1 MKYCMS
7 ETYVIYVITTGTVP
21 VPINVSGD
29 ICHLCHHHG
38 KNSIIF
44 LLSEKEVCVRVHAL
58 CVCACMCVCHT

>member
-1 MKYCMS
+1 MS

-38 KNSIIF
+38 
-44 LLSEKEVCVRVHAL
+44 EKFHYFFVK
-58 CVCACMCVCHT
+58 